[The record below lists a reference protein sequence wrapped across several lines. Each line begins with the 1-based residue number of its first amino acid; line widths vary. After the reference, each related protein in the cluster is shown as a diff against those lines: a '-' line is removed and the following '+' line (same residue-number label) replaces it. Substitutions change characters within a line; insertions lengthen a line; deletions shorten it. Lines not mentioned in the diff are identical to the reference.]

1 MCKFNLLYYT
11 FILNSGIVTLKP
23 SILSSPTLLNNLKK
37 TNTDFRSLISYVPQ
51 SVYIFDDTIIEN
63 ITLGDYDETNDKKKL
78 NESLKYS
85 CSEIFINKLQKKI
98 LSNAGEGGSKL
109 SQGQKQRI
117 GIARALYKESPILIL
132 DEITS
137 SLDNKNSSEII
148 KQILK
153 IKHKT
158 IIFST
163 HKPELLKNFDKVL
176 RIKKGKI
183 FIEKKIKILT

>member
-1 MCKFNLLYYT
+1 MLGESGSGKTTLINILLGLYNP
-11 FILNSGIVTLKP
+11 IRGDV
-23 SILSSPTLLNNLKK
+23 LLNNLKK

-78 NESLKYS
+78 NDSLKYS

-153 IKHKT
+153 IKDKT

-183 FIEKKIKILT
+183 FIEKK